1 MNRWWPRQLQGV
13 RDTGNQRPSK
23 VCRKYRSHVVS
34 TYNTTEQGLSVTNR
48 SHIITPCT
56 QDARHKVKGHSVC
69 SSGSKSSLYY
79 FFLGGVILSP
89 IPYKIEI
96 SILWQA
102 YNYIFIFI
110 GIYNWKFSSSITEDV
125 GLCLKLELLF
135 HVMKQHDPKRVEEEW
150 ICFAYS
156 YTP

>member
-1 MNRWWPRQLQGV
+1 MGLIV
-13 RDTGNQRPSK
+13 SHHVSKMLDTKLKEIVFALLDPN
-23 VCRKYRSHVVS
+23 
-34 TYNTTEQGLSVTNR
+34 LA
-48 SHIITPCT
+48 CT
-56 QDARHKVKGHSVC
+56 I
-69 SSGSKSSLYY
+69 
-79 FFLGGVILSP
+79 FWGVILSP

-135 HVMKQHDPKRVEEEW
+135 HVIKRHDPKRVGEEW